1 MEDHTQ
7 IKARRTAEEK
17 KLKKSKEEVF
27 WKMGKGRTFF
37 LATLMLAVLLLL
49 SGCEEEKKRESSA
62 KEKEEPLLL
71 EVQGVSLVGWDE
83 EGRKSWELQADSGR
97 QFVNRMILT
106 HAKVKL
112 LEEGKLASGGEA
124 SKVVVDIGTSNLLF
138 EGKVKLISYVH
149 EAELFTSNL
158 EWIAWEKKLR
168 TEERVIF
175 ERGDLIT
182 EGWGLIADPELGQIE
197 IKREVVTRLRF

>member
-17 KLKKSKEEVF
+17 KLKKSKEEVL
-27 WKMGKGRTFF
+27 WKMGKGKIFF
-37 LATLMLAVLLLL
+37 LAILMFAVVFLL
-49 SGCEEEKKRESSA
+49 SGCEEKKREPSA

-71 EVQGVSLVGWDE
+71 EAQGVSLVGWDE

-106 HAKVKL
+106 RVKVKL

-124 SKVVVDIGTSNLLF
+124 GKVVVDIRTSNLLF
-138 EGKVKLISYVH
+138 EGKVKLISYVN

-158 EWIAWEKKLR
+158 EWIASEKKLR
-168 TEERVIF
+168 TEERVLF

>member
-27 WKMGKGRTFF
+27 WKMGKGKTFF
-37 LATLMLAVLLLL
+37 LAILIFAVLSLL
-49 SGCEEEKKRESSA
+49 SGCEEKKREPSA

-71 EVQGVSLVGWDE
+71 EAQGVSLVGWDE

-106 HAKVKL
+106 RVKVKL

-124 SKVVVDIGTSNLLF
+124 GKVVVDIGTSNLLF
-138 EGKVKLISYVH
+138 EGKVRLISYVN

-158 EWIAWEKKLR
+158 EWIASEKKLR

>member
-27 WKMGKGRTFF
+27 WKMGKGKIFF
-37 LATLMLAVLLLL
+37 LAILILAVLFLL
-49 SGCEEEKKRESSA
+49 SGCEEKREPSA

-71 EVQGVSLVGWDE
+71 EAQGVSLVGWDE
-83 EGRKSWELQADSGR
+83 EGRKNWELQADSGR

-106 HAKVKL
+106 RVKVKL

-138 EGKVKLISYVH
+138 EGKVKLISYVN

-158 EWIAWEKKLR
+158 EWIASEKKLR
-168 TEERVIF
+168 TEQRVLF

>member
-27 WKMGKGRTFF
+27 WKMGKGKTFF
-37 LATLMLAVLLLL
+37 LAILIFAVLFLL
-49 SGCEEEKKRESSA
+49 SGCEENKREPSA

-71 EVQGVSLVGWDE
+71 EAQGVSLVGYDE

-97 QFVNRMILT
+97 QFVNRMILLRV
-106 HAKVKL
+106 KVKL

-124 SKVVVDIGTSNLLF
+124 SKVVVDIRTSNLLF

-158 EWIAWEKKLR
+158 EWIASEKKLR
-168 TEERVIF
+168 TEEKVIF

>member
-1 MEDHTQ
+1 MENHTQ

-27 WKMGKGRTFF
+27 WKMGKGKTFF
-37 LATLMLAVLLLL
+37 LAILIFAVLSLL
-49 SGCEEEKKRESSA
+49 SGCGEKKREPSA

-71 EVQGVSLVGWDE
+71 EAQGVSLVGYDE

-97 QFVNRMILT
+97 QFVNRMILA
-106 HAKVKL
+106 HVKVKL

-124 SKVVVDIGTSNLLF
+124 SKVVVDIRTSNLLF
-138 EGKVKLISYVH
+138 EGKVKLISYVN

-158 EWIAWEKKLR
+158 EWIASEKKLR
-168 TEERVIF
+168 TEEKVIF

>member
-17 KLKKSKEEVF
+17 KLKKRKEEAF
-27 WKMGKGRTFF
+27 WEMGKGRTFF
-37 LATLMLAVLLLL
+37 LAILMFAVLFLL
-49 SGCEEEKKRESSA
+49 SGCEEKKREPSA

-71 EVQGVSLVGWDE
+71 EAQGVNLVGWDE

-106 HAKVKL
+106 RVKVKL

-124 SKVVVDIGTSNLLF
+124 GKVVVDIRTSNLLF
-138 EGKVKLISYVH
+138 EGKVKLISYVN

-158 EWIAWEKKLR
+158 EWIALEKKLF
-168 TEERVIF
+168 TEERVLF

>member
-7 IKARRTAEEK
+7 INARRTAEEK
-17 KLKKSKEEVF
+17 KLKKSKEEAL
-27 WKMGKGRTFF
+27 WKMGKGKTF
-37 LATLMLAVLLLL
+37 LLVALMFAVLFLL
-49 SGCEEEKKRESSA
+49 SGCEEKKREPSA

-71 EVQGVSLVGWDE
+71 EAQGVNLVGWDE

-106 HAKVKL
+106 RVKVKL

-124 SKVVVDIGTSNLLF
+124 DKVVVDIRTSNLLF
-138 EGKVKLISYVH
+138 EGKVRLISYVN

-158 EWIAWEKKLR
+158 EWIASEKKLR

>member
-27 WKMGKGRTFF
+27 WKMGKGKTFF
-37 LATLMLAVLLLL
+37 LAILIFAVLSLL
-49 SGCEEEKKRESSA
+49 SGCEEKKREPSA

-71 EVQGVSLVGWDE
+71 EAQGVSLVGWDE

-106 HAKVKL
+106 RVKVKL

-124 SKVVVDIGTSNLLF
+124 DKVVVDIRTSNLLF
-138 EGKVKLISYVH
+138 EGKVRLISYVN

-158 EWIAWEKKLR
+158 EWIASEKKLR

>member
-27 WKMGKGRTFF
+27 WKMGKGKTFF
-37 LATLMLAVLLLL
+37 LAILIFAVLSLL
-49 SGCEEEKKRESSA
+49 SGCEENKREPSA

-71 EVQGVSLVGWDE
+71 EAQGVSLVGWDE

-97 QFVNRMILT
+97 QFVNRMILLRVE
-106 HAKVKL
+106 VKL

-124 SKVVVDIGTSNLLF
+124 GKVVVDIGTSNLLF
-138 EGKVKLISYVH
+138 EGKVKLISYVN

-158 EWIAWEKKLR
+158 EWIASEKKLR

-197 IKREVVTRLRF
+197 IKREVVTTLRF

>member
-1 MEDHTQ
+1 
-7 IKARRTAEEK
+7 
-17 KLKKSKEEVF
+17 
-27 WKMGKGRTFF
+27 MGKGRTFF
-37 LATLMLAVLLLL
+37 LAILMFAVLFLL
-49 SGCEEEKKRESSA
+49 SGCEEKKREPSA

-71 EVQGVSLVGWDE
+71 EAQGVNLVGWDE

-106 HAKVKL
+106 RVKVKL

-124 SKVVVDIGTSNLLF
+124 GKVVVDIRTSNLLF
-138 EGKVKLISYVH
+138 EGKVKLISYVN

-158 EWIAWEKKLR
+158 EWIASEKKLR
-168 TEERVIF
+168 TEERVLF

>member
-7 IKARRTAEEK
+7 IRARRTAEEK
-17 KLKKSKEEVF
+17 KLKKSKEEAF
-27 WKMGKGRTFF
+27 WEMGKGKTFF
-37 LATLMLAVLLLL
+37 LAILMFAVLLLL
-49 SGCEEEKKRESSA
+49 SGCEEKKREPSA
-62 KEKEEPLLL
+62 KEKEEHLLL
-71 EVQGVSLVGWDE
+71 EAQGVSLVGWDE

-106 HAKVKL
+106 RVKVKL

-138 EGKVKLISYVH
+138 EGKVKLISYVN

-158 EWIAWEKKLR
+158 EWIASEKKLR
-168 TEERVIF
+168 TEEKVIF

>member
-27 WKMGKGRTFF
+27 WKMGKGKTFF
-37 LATLMLAVLLLL
+37 LAILIFAVLSLL
-49 SGCEEEKKRESSA
+49 SGCEEKKREPSA

-71 EVQGVSLVGWDE
+71 EAQGVGLVGWDE

-97 QFVNRMILT
+97 QFVNRMILL
-106 HAKVKL
+106 HVKVKL

-124 SKVVVDIGTSNLLF
+124 GKVVVDIGTSNLLF
-138 EGKVKLISYVH
+138 EGKVKLISYVN

-158 EWIAWEKKLR
+158 EWIASEKKLR

>member
-27 WKMGKGRTFF
+27 WKMGKGKTFF
-37 LATLMLAVLLLL
+37 LAILIFAVLSLL
-49 SGCEEEKKRESSA
+49 SGCEEKKREPSA

-71 EVQGVSLVGWDE
+71 EAQGVSLVGWDE

-106 HAKVKL
+106 RVKVKL

-124 SKVVVDIGTSNLLF
+124 GKVVVDIGTSNLLF
-138 EGKVKLISYVH
+138 EGKVRLISYVN

-158 EWIAWEKKLR
+158 EWIASEKKRR

-182 EGWGLIADPELGQIE
+182 EGWGLIAEPELGQIE

>member
-49 SGCEEEKKRESSA
+49 SGCEEKKRESSA

-97 QFVNRMILT
+97 QFVNRMILI
-106 HAKVKL
+106 HVKVKL

-138 EGKVKLISYVH
+138 EGKVKLISYVN
-149 EAELFTSNL
+149 ETELFTSNL
-158 EWIAWEKKLR
+158 EWIASEKKLR
-168 TEERVIF
+168 TEEKVIF

-182 EGWGLIADPELGQIE
+182 EGLGLIADPELGQIE

>member
-27 WKMGKGRTFF
+27 WKMGKGKTFF
-37 LATLMLAVLLLL
+37 LAILIFAVLSLL
-49 SGCEEEKKRESSA
+49 SGCEENKREPSA

-71 EVQGVSLVGWDE
+71 EAQGVSLVGWDE

-97 QFVNRMILT
+97 QFVNRMVLLRV
-106 HAKVKL
+106 KVKL

-124 SKVVVDIGTSNLLF
+124 SKVVVDIGTSNLFF
-138 EGKVKLISYVH
+138 EGKVKLISYVN

-158 EWIAWEKKLR
+158 EWIASEKKLR
-168 TEERVIF
+168 TEEKVIF

>member
-17 KLKKSKEEVF
+17 KLKKRKEGAF
-27 WKMGKGRTFF
+27 WEMGKGRTFF
-37 LATLMLAVLLLL
+37 LAILMFAVLFLL
-49 SGCEEEKKRESSA
+49 SGCEEKTIEPSA

-71 EVQGVSLVGWDE
+71 EVQGVNLVGWDE

-106 HAKVKL
+106 RVKVKL

-124 SKVVVDIGTSNLLF
+124 GKVVVDIRTSNLLF
-138 EGKVKLISYVH
+138 EGKVKLISYVN

-158 EWIAWEKKLR
+158 EWIASEKKLF
-168 TEERVIF
+168 TEERVLF

>member
-27 WKMGKGRTFF
+27 WKMGKGKTFF
-37 LATLMLAVLLLL
+37 LAILIFAVLSLL
-49 SGCEEEKKRESSA
+49 SGCEENKREPSA

-71 EVQGVSLVGWDE
+71 EAQGVSLVGWDE

-97 QFVNRMILT
+97 QFVNRMVLLRV
-106 HAKVKL
+106 KVKL

-124 SKVVVDIGTSNLLF
+124 GKVVVDIRTSNLLF
-138 EGKVKLISYVH
+138 EGKVKLISYVN

-158 EWIAWEKKLR
+158 EWIASEKKLR
-168 TEERVIF
+168 TEERVLF

>member
-27 WKMGKGRTFF
+27 WKMGKGKTFF
-37 LATLMLAVLLLL
+37 LAILIFAVLLLL
-49 SGCEEEKKRESSA
+49 SGCAEKKREPSA

-71 EVQGVSLVGWDE
+71 EAQGVSLVGWDE

-106 HAKVKL
+106 RVKVKL

-124 SKVVVDIGTSNLLF
+124 GKVVVDIGTSNLLF
-138 EGKVKLISYVH
+138 EGKVKLISYVN

-158 EWIAWEKKLR
+158 EWIASEKKLR
-168 TEERVIF
+168 TEERVLF

>member
-17 KLKKSKEEVF
+17 KLKKRKEGAF
-27 WKMGKGRTFF
+27 WEMGKGRTFF
-37 LATLMLAVLLLL
+37 LAILMFAVLFLL
-49 SGCEEEKKRESSA
+49 SGCEEKTIEPSA

-71 EVQGVSLVGWDE
+71 EVQGVNLVGWDE

-106 HAKVKL
+106 RVKVKL

-124 SKVVVDIGTSNLLF
+124 GKVVVDIRTSNLLF
-138 EGKVKLISYVH
+138 EGKVKLISYVN

-158 EWIAWEKKLR
+158 EWIASEKKLR
-168 TEERVIF
+168 TEERVLF

>member
-27 WKMGKGRTFF
+27 WKMGKGKTFF
-37 LATLMLAVLLLL
+37 LAILIFAVLSLL
-49 SGCEEEKKRESSA
+49 SGCEEKKREPSA

-71 EVQGVSLVGWDE
+71 EAQGVSLVGWDE

-106 HAKVKL
+106 RVKVKL

-124 SKVVVDIGTSNLLF
+124 GKVVVDIGTSNLLF
-138 EGKVKLISYVH
+138 EGKVKLISYVN

-158 EWIAWEKKLR
+158 EWIASEKKLR

-197 IKREVVTRLRF
+197 IKRGVVTRLRF

>member
-27 WKMGKGRTFF
+27 WKMGKGKTFF
-37 LATLMLAVLLLL
+37 LAILIFAVLSLL
-49 SGCEEEKKRESSA
+49 SGCEEKKREPSA

-71 EVQGVSLVGWDE
+71 EAQGVSLVGWDE

-106 HAKVKL
+106 RVKVKL

-124 SKVVVDIGTSNLLF
+124 GKVVVDIRTSNLLF
-138 EGKVKLISYVH
+138 EGKVRLISYVN

-158 EWIAWEKKLR
+158 EWIASEKKLR

-197 IKREVVTRLRF
+197 IKRDVVTRLRF

>member
-27 WKMGKGRTFF
+27 WKMGKGKTFF
-37 LATLMLAVLLLL
+37 LAILIFAVLSLL
-49 SGCEEEKKRESSA
+49 SGCEENKREPSA

-71 EVQGVSLVGWDE
+71 EAQGVSLVGYDE

-97 QFVNRMILT
+97 QFVNRMILLRV
-106 HAKVKL
+106 KVKL

-138 EGKVKLISYVH
+138 EGKVKLISYVN

-158 EWIAWEKKLR
+158 EWIASEKKLR
-168 TEERVIF
+168 TEEKVIF